1 MLCNCYL
8 PCRFCNPI
16 RQSLLTYDDKQGRL
30 LYSYRMFLASS
41 LHLPS
46 SGLML
51 SEGVTDWEGRII
63 SREGRGTLRHC
74 FSNKGAN
81 KEGVTLA
88 LGTTTSHLSCSNTT
102 SKILHCLPVT
112 NYCPL
117 TPPLRQLQSTHSAR
131 VNF

>member
-1 MLCNCYL
+1 VLCTYL
-8 PCRFCNPI
+8 ADSVI
-16 RQSLLTYDDKQGRL
+16 RLDSLCGHTTTNKDV
-30 LYSYRMFLASS
+30 SYIPTEMFLASS
-41 LHLPS
+41 HLPS

-63 SREGRGTLRHC
+63 SREGRGALRHC

-112 NYCPL
+112 NYRPL
-117 TPPLRQLQSTHSAR
+117 PPPLHQLQSTHSAR